1 MRRGRRGV
9 GARVAGLGRAVAL
22 ALSVAATLVALGAA
36 LVVDTAVTAA
46 VAAAAPTRTPVP
58 SPTTATSSPAPAA
71 SAAAEVT
78 PAPGAH
84 VNQLTIDGTINPA
97 VAEYVRDAIE
107 RSQEDGAAALLLVI
121 DTPGGL
127 LASTRTIVKEILGA
141 PLPTLAYVAP
151 SGAGAGSAGVFIV
164 MSADVAAMAPG
175 TNIGASTPV
184 QGSGKEIEGAM
195 GEKVK
200 SFVASFAKAI
210 ATRRGRNVEWAER
223 AVREAVS
230 ATDEE
235 ALSLHVIDFVA
246 TDVRDLLRKASGRE
260 ITVGDTKRTL
270 ELADARVVPLEMRFK
285 HRVLNLLADPNI
297 AYLLFLAGLLGLY
310 LELSSPGT
318 LVPGIAGAI
327 CLLVAL
333 GAFQVLPIDTTG
345 VALLLLGIA
354 LLVAELFLPSFGV
367 VGAGGVIAFVL
378 GSMLLFDPEEGVV
391 VDRRVIGAI
400 AGFFAIA
407 MLLVAT
413 LVVRS
418 QRRPPATGR
427 EALLGEIGEAR
438 SALAPRGTVMVQ
450 GEIWQAVASVPLE
463 RGARVRVTGV
473 DGLTLRVEPV
483 GAPAARKEG
492 SEE

>member
-1 MRRGRRGV
+1 LRRGRRGV

-235 ALSLHVIDFVA
+235 ALSVVRHLVA
-246 TDVRDLLRKASGRE
+246 ALPSGGYLVCCDATNTDEKFQEAQRGYDETGAVPYRLRSPEFISQYFEG
-260 ITVGDTKRTL
+260 L
-270 ELADARVVPLEMRFK
+270 ELVEPGLVQVPLWRPEVEPLEHK
-285 HRVLNLLADPNI
+285 DQPT
-297 AYLLFLAGLLGLY
+297 LAG
-310 LELSSPGT
+310 
-318 LVPGIAGAI
+318 
-327 CLLVAL
+327 
-333 GAFQVLPIDTTG
+333 
-345 VALLLLGIA
+345 
-354 LLVAELFLPSFGV
+354 
-367 VGAGGVIAFVL
+367 VG
-378 GSMLLFDPEEGVV
+378 
-391 VDRRVIGAI
+391 
-400 AGFFAIA
+400 
-407 MLLVAT
+407 
-413 LVVRS
+413 
-418 QRRPPATGR
+418 
-427 EALLGEIGEAR
+427 
-438 SALAPRGTVMVQ
+438 
-450 GEIWQAVASVPLE
+450 
-463 RGARVRVTGV
+463 
-473 DGLTLRVEPV
+473 
-483 GAPAARKEG
+483 RKP
-492 SEE
+492 